1 MYVIFRHLRKLS
13 QKPIE
18 YCKSVASVMAD
29 ADLPPAWTLTHEAA
43 MTREDWISIGKG
55 AGIAVAGA
63 FLTFASTALIPAMQA
78 SGSATLLAV
87 AAFASVAINVIRK
100 QVMPKND

>member
-1 MYVIFRHLRKLS
+1 
-13 QKPIE
+13 
-18 YCKSVASVMAD
+18 
-29 ADLPPAWTLTHEAA
+29 

-63 FLTFASTALIPAMQA
+63 LLTFASTAIIPAMQA
-78 SGSATLLAV
+78 SGSAKLLAV
-87 AAFASVAINVIRK
+87 AAIASVAINVIRK